1 MATKI
6 SSDISTNVDI
16 TCRKGDTFSL
26 DAAIT
31 NSDGSI
37 FDLSG
42 YYAEFIVTNANDNT
56 VRKFYSN
63 AGTSG
68 TIDYYS
74 TISLNSTTGII
85 SINVTGV
92 KMNVIEGQFK
102 YILRVSASSGDNTG
116 NIHTLLDGKFRVIN

>member
-42 YYAEFIVTNANDNT
+42 YQAEFIVTNANDNT
-56 VRKFYSN
+56 VRKFYSY
-63 AGTSG
+63 AGSSG
-68 TIDYYS
+68 VIDYYS
-74 TISLNSTTGII
+74 TISLNDTTGVL
-85 SINVTGV
+85 SINVTGN
-92 KMNVIEGQFK
+92 KMNVIEGQ
-102 YILRVSASSGDNTG
+102 LRVTATSGNNAGDT
-116 NIHTLLDGKFRVIN
+116 HTILDGKFKVIN

>member
-42 YYAEFIVTNANDNT
+42 YLAEFIVTNANDNT
-56 VRKFYSN
+56 VRKFYSY
-63 AGTSG
+63 AGSSG

-74 TISLNSTTGII
+74 TISLNNTTGII

>member
-42 YYAEFIVTNANDNT
+42 YQAQFIVTNANDNT
-56 VRKFYSN
+56 VRKFYSY
-63 AGTSG
+63 AGSSG
-68 TIDYYS
+68 VIDYYS
-74 TISLNSTTGII
+74 TISLNDTTGVL
-85 SINVTGV
+85 SINVTGN

-102 YILRVSASSGDNTG
+102 YILRVSATSGNNTG
-116 NIHTLLDGKFRVIN
+116 DTHTILDGKFKVIN

>member
-42 YYAEFIVTNANDNT
+42 YQAEFIVTNANDNT
-56 VRKFYSN
+56 VRKFYSY
-63 AGTSG
+63 AGSSG
-68 TIDYYS
+68 VIDYYS
-74 TISLNSTTGII
+74 TISLNDTTGVL
-85 SINVTGV
+85 SINVTGN

-102 YILRVSASSGDNTG
+102 YILRVTATSGNNAGDT
-116 NIHTLLDGKFRVIN
+116 HTILDGKFKVIN

>member
-42 YYAEFIVTNANDNT
+42 YQAQFIVTNANDNT
-56 VRKFYSN
+56 VRKFYSY
-63 AGTSG
+63 AGSSG
-68 TIDYYS
+68 VIDCYS
-74 TISLNSTTGII
+74 TISLNDTTGVL
-85 SINVTGV
+85 SINVTGN

-102 YILRVSASSGDNTG
+102 YILRVSATSGNNTG
-116 NIHTLLDGKFRVIN
+116 DTHTILDGKFKVIN